1 MGCRLPLGEKRSAS
15 TVWCQIDARLILR
28 VVISFSYPLAADP
41 EGLGF
46 SMFANSLIKELHGK
60 VKVGCFNYKLSK
72 GLAGEFGVRKFN
84 LPQVCALSGV
94 CLFGVR
100 M

>member
-1 MGCRLPLGEKRSAS
+1 M
-15 TVWCQIDARLILR
+15 ILR

-72 GLAGEFGVRKFN
+72 ELAGEFGVRKFN